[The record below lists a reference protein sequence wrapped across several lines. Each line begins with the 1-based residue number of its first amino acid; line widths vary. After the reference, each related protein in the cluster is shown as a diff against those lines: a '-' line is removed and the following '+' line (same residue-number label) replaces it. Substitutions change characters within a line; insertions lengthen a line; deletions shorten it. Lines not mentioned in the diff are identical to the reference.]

1 MYTVCLRNHEINIIG
16 TSLDVARRGRRSKKS
31 EKPSRMICTRTVAL
45 SKAKLH
51 FNKTSTLHKVAE
63 TKYAVGPAN
72 AFRPTCHGQRTAVIT
87 FSKFSQRTILLRLS
101 VIGLLCIA
109 PIRTRTRFM
118 ILVITVK
125 RLFHRET

>member
-72 AFRPTCHGQRTAVIT
+72 AFRPTCHGQYGSDYVFKVFSADYTSPSLRHRTVMCCAYTHTHTFRDTRHYCQKT
-87 FSKFSQRTILLRLS
+87 FSS
-101 VIGLLCIA
+101 
-109 PIRTRTRFM
+109 
-118 ILVITVK
+118 
-125 RLFHRET
+125 